1 MPSKLIFLDFL
12 GILFGIILLSHGGD
26 VLTKSSV
33 DLSLKF
39 SVPKIIIGMTVVSFA
54 TSAPELIVSLNATLN
69 GFSNFAIGNV
79 IGSNIANIG
88 LVLGIITIIYPITLQ
103 QRFYTSDFP
112 ILMLSTF
119 LFYLLLITGNK
130 ISRGEGIVLL
140 VLISLILIYLFLYQK
155 KSISEFSDVGDTS
168 KISIPK
174 SIFYVLFSGLLL
186 WLGSETLIKSAI
198 SVANKYEIS
207 ERVISVTMVAIGTS
221 IPELAASVVASI
233 KKQNDLSIGNLI
245 GSNIF
250 NLLVV
255 IGITSTVLPIEQ
267 IDSKI
272 IYNDMLWVILFSAI
286 ILPLAYLKKRNV
298 LSRKKGIILLTLYLI
313 FIIPLLIS

>member
-1 MPSKLIFLDFL
+1 MDFI

-26 VLTKSSV
+26 ILTKSSV

-54 TSAPELIVSLNATLN
+54 TSAPELIVSINATLN

-103 QRFYTSDFP
+103 QRFYSSDFP

-119 LFYLLLITGNK
+119 LFYILLITGSK
-130 ISRGEGIVLL
+130 ISRAEGIILL
-140 VLISLILIYLFLYQK
+140 VSISLILIYLFLYQK

-174 SIFYVLFSGLLL
+174 SIIYVLFSGLLL

-221 IPELAASVVASI
+221 IPELAASVAASI

-267 IDSKI
+267 IEPKI
-272 IYNDMLWVILFSAI
+272 IFNDMLWVILFSAI
-286 ILPLAYLKKRNV
+286 ILPLAYLKSRNI
-298 LSRKKGIILLTLYLI
+298 LTRKKGIILLTLYLI
-313 FIIPLLIS
+313 FIIPLLLS

>member
-1 MPSKLIFLDFL
+1 MDFL

-54 TSAPELIVSLNATLN
+54 TSAPELIVSINATLN

-88 LVLGIITIIYPITLQ
+88 LVLGIITIIYPINLQ

-119 LFYLLLITGNK
+119 LFYILLITGSK
-130 ISRGEGIVLL
+130 ISRAEGIILMVS
-140 VLISLILIYLFLYQK
+140 ISLILIYLFLYQK

-174 SIFYVLFSGLLL
+174 SIIYVLFSGLLL

-221 IPELAASVVASI
+221 IPELAASVAASI

-272 IYNDMLWVILFSAI
+272 IFNDMVWVILFSAI
-286 ILPLAYLKKRNV
+286 IFPLAYLKRKNV
-298 LSRKKGIILLTLYLI
+298 LTRKKGIILLTLYLI
-313 FIIPLLIS
+313 FIIPLLLS

>member
-1 MPSKLIFLDFL
+1 MDFL
-12 GILFGIILLSHGGD
+12 GIFFGIILLSHGGD
-26 VLTKSSV
+26 ILTKSSV
-33 DLSLKF
+33 DISLKF

-69 GFSNFAIGNV
+69 GFSNFAVGNV

-112 ILMLSTF
+112 ILMISTF
-119 LFYLLLITGNK
+119 LFYLLLITGSK
-130 ISRGEGIVLL
+130 ISRVEGIILL
-140 VLISLILIYLFLYQK
+140 VLISLIIIYLFLYQK
-155 KSISEFSDVGDTS
+155 KSISEFSDVGDIS

-174 SIFYVLFSGLLL
+174 SIIYVLFSGLLL

-198 SVANKYEIS
+198 SIANRYEIS

-221 IPELAASVVASI
+221 IPELAASVVASV

-272 IYNDMLWVILFSAI
+272 IFNDMLWVILFSAI
-286 ILPLAYLKKRNV
+286 ILPLAYLKRKNI
-298 LSRKKGIILLTLYLI
+298 LTRKKGIILLTLYLI
-313 FIIPLLIS
+313 FIIPLILN

>member
-1 MPSKLIFLDFL
+1 LDFL
-12 GILFGIILLSHGGD
+12 GILFGVVLLSHGGD
-26 VLTKSSV
+26 ILTKSSV

-39 SVPKIIIGMTVVSFA
+39 SIPKIIIGMTVVSFA

-69 GFSNFAIGNV
+69 GFSNLAVGNV

-88 LVLGIITIIYPITLQ
+88 LVLGLIIIIYPITLQ
-103 QRFYTSDFP
+103 QRFYSSDFP

-119 LFYLLLITGNK
+119 LFYILILTGNK
-130 ISRGEGIVLL
+130 ISRVEGIMLL
-140 VLISLILIYLFLYQK
+140 ASIILILIYLFLYQK
-155 KSISEFSDVGDTS
+155 RSISEFLDVGDTS
-168 KISIPK
+168 KIFISK
-174 SIFYVLFSGLLL
+174 SILNILFSVLLL

-198 SVANKYEIS
+198 SVANKYDIS

-221 IPELAASVVASI
+221 IPELAASIVASI

-255 IGITSTVLPIEQ
+255 IGITSTVMPIEQ

-272 IYNDMLWVILFSAI
+272 IFNDMLWVILFSAI
-286 ILPLAYLKKRNV
+286 ILPLAYLKRRNI
-298 LSRKKGIILLTLYLI
+298 LTRKKGIILLIIYII
-313 FIIPLLIS
+313 FITPLILG

>member
-1 MPSKLIFLDFL
+1 MDFL

-69 GFSNFAIGNV
+69 GFSNFALGNV

-88 LVLGIITIIYPITLQ
+88 LVLGIITIIYPINLQ

-272 IYNDMLWVILFSAI
+272 IFNDMLWVILFSAI
-286 ILPLAYLKKRNV
+286 ILPLAYLKRRNI
-298 LSRKKGIILLTLYLI
+298 LTRKKGIILLTLYLI
-313 FIIPLLIS
+313 FIIPLLLS

>member
-1 MPSKLIFLDFL
+1 LDFL

-88 LVLGIITIIYPITLQ
+88 LVLGIITIIYPINLQ

-130 ISRGEGIVLL
+130 ISRGEGIILL
-140 VLISLILIYLFLYQK
+140 VLISIILIYLFLYQK
-155 KSISEFSDVGDTS
+155 KSISEFSDVANTS
-168 KISIPK
+168 KISISK

>member
-1 MPSKLIFLDFL
+1 MDFL

-26 VLTKSSV
+26 ILTKSSI

-54 TSAPELIVSLNATLN
+54 TSAPELIVSLNATLI

-88 LVLGIITIIYPITLQ
+88 LVLGIIIIIYPITLQ
-103 QRFYTSDFP
+103 QRFYSSDFP

-119 LFYLLLITGNK
+119 LFYILLITGSK
-130 ISRGEGIVLL
+130 ISRAEGIILL
-140 VLISLILIYLFLYQK
+140 VSISLILIYLFLYQK

-207 ERVISVTMVAIGTS
+207 QRVISVTMVAIGTS

-267 IDSKI
+267 IASKI
-272 IYNDMLWVILFSAI
+272 IFNDMLWVILFSAI
-286 ILPLAYLKKRNV
+286 ILPLAYLKRRNI
-298 LSRKKGIILLTLYLI
+298 LTRKKGIILLTLYLI
-313 FIIPLLIS
+313 FIIPLLLS

>member
-1 MPSKLIFLDFL
+1 M
-12 GILFGIILLSHGGD
+12 
-26 VLTKSSV
+26 LTKSSV

-69 GFSNFAIGNV
+69 GFSNFAVGNV

-272 IYNDMLWVILFSAI
+272 IFNDMLWVILFSAI
-286 ILPLAYLKKRNV
+286 ILPLAYLKRRNI
-298 LSRKKGIILLTLYLI
+298 LTRKKGIILLTLYLI
-313 FIIPLLIS
+313 FIIPLLLS

>member
-1 MPSKLIFLDFL
+1 LDFL

-130 ISRGEGIVLL
+130 ISRGEGIILL
-140 VLISLILIYLFLYQK
+140 VLITLILAYLFLYQK

-168 KISIPK
+168 KIYIPE

-272 IYNDMLWVILFSAI
+272 IFNDMLWVILFSAI
-286 ILPLAYLKKRNV
+286 ILPLAYLKRKNV
-298 LSRKKGIILLTLYLI
+298 LTRKKGIILLTLYLI
-313 FIIPLLIS
+313 FIIPLLLS

>member
-1 MPSKLIFLDFL
+1 
-12 GILFGIILLSHGGD
+12 
-26 VLTKSSV
+26 
-33 DLSLKF
+33 
-39 SVPKIIIGMTVVSFA
+39 MTVVSFA

-69 GFSNFAIGNV
+69 GFSNFAVGNV

-130 ISRGEGIVLL
+130 ISRGEGIILL

-168 KISIPK
+168 KISISK

-272 IYNDMLWVILFSAI
+272 IFNDMLWVILFSAI
-286 ILPLAYLKKRNV
+286 ILPLAYLKRRNI
-298 LSRKKGIILLTLYLI
+298 LTRKKGIILLTLYLI
-313 FIIPLLIS
+313 FIIPLLLS